1 MCSHQPSFVP
11 PLLSMY
17 TLLNILQV
25 LEVSDRYVVSGD
37 AYITVREAFTKV
49 VLGESVEHL
58 ETVVQVSVCILV

>member
-1 MCSHQPSFVP
+1 
-11 PLLSMY
+11 MY

-37 AYITVREAFTKV
+37 AYITVREALTKV